1 MKTYNQLSF
10 SEKIKWRNRA
20 LGVQLVLML
29 LYMVLV
35 GELGLGDSRM
45 MSTLADDVSRL
56 IFFGGMIWIVYK
68 IILNRKLLK
77 NRQMLKDKLKN
88 EQDERRHYLHD
99 KSGGMVWDILF
110 VCLLFITLTTS
121 LINMPAFYTALVILL
136 LSIVL
141 KVATYLMY
149 KKGK

>member
-1 MKTYNQLSF
+1 MKTYRQLSF

-20 LGVQLVLML
+20 LGVLLVLML
-29 LYMVLV
+29 AYMVLV
-35 GELGLGDSRM
+35 GELGLGDSRV

-68 IILNRKLLK
+68 IILNNKLLK
-77 NRQMLKDKLKN
+77 NKQMLKDKLKN
-88 EQDERRHYLHD
+88 EQDERRLYLHD

-110 VCLLFITLTTS
+110 VCLMFITLTTS
-121 LINMPAFYTALVILL
+121 LINMPAFYTALVILIL
-136 LSIVL
+136 AIAL
-141 KVATYLMY
+141 KAGTYLMY

>member
-20 LGVQLVLML
+20 LGVLLVLML

>member
-1 MKTYNQLSF
+1 MKTYRQLSF

-20 LGVQLVLML
+20 LGVLLVLML
-29 LYMVLV
+29 AYMVLV
-35 GELGLGDSRM
+35 GELGLGDSRV
-45 MSTLADDVSRL
+45 MSTLAGNVSRL

-68 IILNRKLLK
+68 IILNNKLLK
-77 NRQMLKDKLKN
+77 NKQMLKDKLKN
-88 EQDERRHYLHD
+88 EQDERRLYLHD

-121 LINMPAFYTALVILL
+121 LINMPAFYTALVILIL
-136 LSIVL
+136 AIAL
-141 KVATYLMY
+141 KAGTYLMY

>member
-20 LGVQLVLML
+20 LGALLVLML

-88 EQDERRHYLHD
+88 EQDERRCYLHD

>member
-1 MKTYNQLSF
+1 MKTYRQLSF

-20 LGVQLVLML
+20 LGVLLVLML
-29 LYMVLV
+29 AYMVLV
-35 GELGLGDSRM
+35 GELGLGDSRV

-68 IILNRKLLK
+68 IILNNKLLK
-77 NRQMLKDKLKN
+77 NKQMLKDKLKN
-88 EQDERRHYLHD
+88 EQDERRLYLHD

-121 LINMPAFYTALVILL
+121 LINMPAFYTALVILIL
-136 LSIVL
+136 AIAL
-141 KVATYLMY
+141 KAGTYLMY

>member
-20 LGVQLVLML
+20 LGVLLVLML

-88 EQDERRHYLHD
+88 EQDERRCYLHD